1 MGERV
6 PQHIQNQ
13 VIRNYCIQNNF
24 QYLLSAVEYSMD
36 DSFLILNQIIK
47 QNKDVNGVGFY
58 SMFQLPQ
65 NDIYRMSLLKNIIK
79 KKKFLFF
86 CCEDLM
92 VKNYISLLMKL
103 ESSTLTTYEFDERF
117 KAKYGNSDVAL
128 SIAIEKIEEI
138 LDTPQEETNLK
149 ITYSNNQ

>member
-1 MGERV
+1 MNRVRGYMFSRSFMGERV

-86 CCEDLM
+86 CCEGLM
-92 VKNYISLLMKL
+92 VKNYEDIIRINTMWLIKKKLKYSLRNF
-103 ESSTLTTYEFDERF
+103 YYF
-117 KAKYGNSDVAL
+117 KK
-128 SIAIEKIEEI
+128 KI
-138 LDTPQEETNLK
+138 K
-149 ITYSNNQ
+149 K